1 MNSTPQWLS
10 QQEYASWREFIR
22 MQEKLVGRL
31 SRLMQ
36 AESSLSAADY
46 AVLVELTEAPEGR
59 LRFMELV
66 KAVEWEKSRMSHQ
79 LARMTKRGLVA
90 REECV
95 DDGRGAFIAV
105 TPAGREAIA
114 EASPRHVEAV
124 RRLFIDALTPEEL
137 DSVAHLSRRVLE
149 HLEKVPD

>member
-10 QQEYASWREFIR
+10 QQEYAAWREFIR

-46 AVLVELTEAPEGR
+46 AVLVELTEAPGGR
-59 LRFMELV
+59 LRFMDLV

-79 LARMTKRGLVA
+79 VTRMAKRGLVA

-95 DDGRGAFIAV
+95 DDGRGAFVVIA
-105 TPAGREAIA
+105 PAGREALA
-114 EASPRHVEAV
+114 EAAPRHIEAV
-124 RRLFIDALTPEEL
+124 RRLFIEALTPEEL
-137 DSVAHLSRRVLE
+137 DAVAHVSRRILE

>member
-1 MNSTPQWLS
+1 MNNTPQWLS
-10 QQEYASWREFIR
+10 PEEYAAWREFIR

-59 LRFMELV
+59 LRFMDLV

-79 LARMTKRGLVA
+79 VRRMTKRGLVA

-95 DDGRGAFIAV
+95 NDGRGAFMVV

-114 EASPRHVEAV
+114 EAAPRHIEDV
-124 RRLFIDALTPEEL
+124 RRLFIDALTAEEL
-137 DSVAHLSRRVLE
+137 DSVAHVSRRVLE
-149 HLEKVPD
+149 HLEKVPY